1 MDLLNYDKVILFDSK
16 ENKEV
21 LRYGNSIYNYYDKKG
36 AYLYIEDVYFTTEIK
51 NARKLD
57 FNRKENFT
65 LKDSSRYSWENVKDI
80 YININS
86 ENITITELEEDKKE
100 MKKGETYVYKHYEI
114 KGLKFKF
121 RDKEI
126 KYLTKEEYEKLPY
139 IQKRNFT
146 YIDDE
151 IEMIDKKIR
160 NGHVVL
166 KKHLEKLQ
174 NLKNQNMYGWIYC
187 TVYPTDDTLYIKKFD
202 RIEKT
207 ESRKLYEK
215 NIDYIKNKYSIKNT
229 YDIEKVLND
238 IIDLYNVDLT
248 EFTKIKG

>member
-1 MDLLNYDKVILFDSK
+1 
-16 ENKEV
+16 
-21 LRYGNSIYNYYDKKG
+21 
-36 AYLYIEDVYFTTEIK
+36 
-51 NARKLD
+51 
-57 FNRKENFT
+57 
-65 LKDSSRYSWENVKDI
+65 
-80 YININS
+80 
-86 ENITITELEEDKKE
+86 

-121 RDKEI
+121 RDKKI

-139 IQKRNFT
+139 IQKINFT

-151 IEMIDKKIR
+151 IEKIDKKIQ
-160 NGHVVL
+160 NGKVVL
-166 KKHLEKLQ
+166 NTYLDKLK

-187 TVYPTDDTLYIKKFD
+187 TIYPTDDTLYIKKFD

-215 NIDYIKNKYSIKNT
+215 NIEYIKNKYSIQNT

-238 IIDLYNVDLT
+238 IIDLYNLDLT